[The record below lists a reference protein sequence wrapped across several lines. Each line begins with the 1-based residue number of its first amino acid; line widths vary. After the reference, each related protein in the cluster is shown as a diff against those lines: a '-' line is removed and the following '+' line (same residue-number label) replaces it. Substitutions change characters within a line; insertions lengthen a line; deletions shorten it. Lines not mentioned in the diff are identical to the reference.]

1 MVILNSKKYD
11 EQITRLQSAKS
22 TLKTKLNARNDNL
35 HQINNETI
43 DEYGDFVDSISS
55 DINYDNVSYGLT
67 QPSASNYK
75 YWIPVDTTK
84 ESKPLKMVPKCT
96 LKDTLQ
102 NFTATDLTVNNDA
115 SYEYINYTS
124 SNMIRTKD
132 YIASYTEE
140 GTSSTNFTIYFY
152 ERNNKD
158 NNTFNIMEPSLTGNA
173 ITVNKANCFSDIAT
187 SGAVIN
193 YAVNSSREDNYIY
206 FIYNTSSVGIKMTR
220 YDLSTQQSTALGSFY
235 FNQHEGSIIGTCKY
249 LSLYVVDDTKFYL
262 SMVTYNNS
270 TYTLNLL
277 RLTATPNPGYARIF
291 TRLVLQQISNYGSS
305 EYIFNKLDNRYLA
318 IGNIYSTNTQ
328 YIFDMDNETAF
339 MSSTGLKTEIQSSL
353 TNLVNG
359 ATLTSSYYKYYNTP
373 SNKIM
378 AWIFQNGIYYGMYFF
393 KISSNGTTYNIIP
406 QLLLNASQ
414 ENTLLLNDL
423 TKIVKYDLTQNKI
436 YYYLNSISIIQNNA
450 MKYLYSPNGVISIS
464 ATVNQNA
471 NTVCENISCVHQNL
485 TSENSTNNVIIPI
498 IAYEDYVSEVFY
510 KFYLD
515 ANGNYTVVPVNYREL
530 KIPCYYN
537 NLRYDLYISDGT
549 NWTDT
554 VSSSDSDFISI

>member
-1 MVILNSKKYD
+1 MPTIS
-11 EQITRLQSAKS
+11 EQLTQLISDRDDLV
-22 TLKTKLNARNDNL
+22 DNL
-35 HQINNETI
+35 TTKGISGLTGDETFT
-43 DEYGDFVDSISS
+43 ELVPEVLNISGGGS
-55 DINYDNVSYGLT
+55 SGVTFDNVSYGLT

-84 ESKPLKMVPKCT
+84 QSKPLKMVPKCT

-132 YIASYTEE
+132 YIASYAEE
-140 GTSSTNFTIYFY
+140 RTSLTNFTIYFY

-173 ITVNKANCFSDIAT
+173 ITVNKSNCFSDIYST
-187 SGAVIN
+187 AVIN
-193 YAVNSSREDNYIY
+193 YAVNTARNDNYIY
-206 FIYNTSSVGIKMTR
+206 FIYLKTSSTIKMTR
-220 YDLSTQQSTALGSFY
+220 YDLSTQNLTNMGEFFFNQSTD
-235 FNQHEGSIIGTCKY
+235 SIIGTCKY

-270 TYTLNLL
+270 TYKLNLL
-277 RLTATPNPGYARIF
+277 RLTSTPNPGYARIF
-291 TRLVLQQISNYGSS
+291 SRALLQQISNYGNSD
-305 EYIFNKLDNRYLA
+305 YVFNKLDNRYLA
-318 IGNIYSTNTQ
+318 VGSIYSTNTQ

-378 AWIFQNGIYYGMYFF
+378 VWIFQNGIYYGMYFF
-393 KISSNGTTYNIIP
+393 KISSNGTTYSIIP

-436 YYYLNSISIIQNNA
+436 YYYLNSINIIQNNA

-498 IAYEDYVSEVFY
+498 IAYEDYIRQSFY

-515 ANGNYTVVPVNYREL
+515 ENDNYTVVPVDDMGFKL
-530 KIPCYYN
+530 PAFYN
-537 NLRYDLYISDGT
+537 NARYDIYVSNGT

-554 VSSSDSDFISI
+554 VSSSDSDYISS

>member
-1 MVILNSKKYD
+1 MPTIS
-11 EQITRLQSAKS
+11 EQLTQLISDRDDLV
-22 TLKTKLNARNDNL
+22 DNL
-35 HQINNETI
+35 TTKGISGLTGDETFT
-43 DEYGDFVDSISS
+43 ELVPEVLNISGGGS
-55 DINYDNVSYGLT
+55 SGVTFDNVSYGLT

-84 ESKPLKMVPKCT
+84 QSKPLKMVPKCT

-115 SYEYINYTS
+115 SYGYINYTS

-132 YIASYTEE
+132 YIASYAEE
-140 GTSSTNFTIYFY
+140 RTSSTNFTIYFY

-173 ITVNKANCFSDIAT
+173 ITVNKSNCFSDIYST
-187 SGAVIN
+187 AVIN
-193 YAVNSSREDNYIY
+193 YAVNTARNDNYIY
-206 FIYNTSSVGIKMTR
+206 FIYLKTSSTIKMTR
-220 YDLSTQQSTALGSFY
+220 YDLSTQNLTNMGEFF
-235 FNQHEGSIIGTCKY
+235 FNQSEDSIIGTCKY

-270 TYTLNLL
+270 TYKLNLL
-277 RLTATPNPGYARIF
+277 RLTSTPNPGYARIF
-291 TRLVLQQISNYGSS
+291 SRALLQQISNYGNSD
-305 EYIFNKLDNRYLA
+305 YVFNKLDNRYLA
-318 IGNIYSTNTQ
+318 VGSIYSTNTQ

-393 KISSNGTTYNIIP
+393 KISSNGTTYSIIP

-436 YYYLNSISIIQNNA
+436 YYYLNSINIIQNNA

-498 IAYEDYVSEVFY
+498 IAYEDYIRQSFY

-515 ANGNYTVVPVNYREL
+515 ENDNYTVVPVDDMGFKL
-530 KIPCYYN
+530 PAFYN
-537 NLRYDLYISDGT
+537 NARYDIYVSNGT

-554 VSSSDSDFISI
+554 VSSSDSDYISS

>member
-1 MVILNSKKYD
+1 MPTIS
-11 EQITRLQSAKS
+11 EQLTQLISDRDDLV
-22 TLKTKLNARNDNL
+22 DNL
-35 HQINNETI
+35 TTKGISGLTGNETFTELVPEVLNI
-43 DEYGDFVDSISS
+43 PSGGSS
-55 DINYDNVSYGLT
+55 GVTFDNVSYGLT

-84 ESKPLKMVPKCT
+84 QSKPLKMVPKCT

-115 SYEYINYTS
+115 SYGYINYTS

-132 YIASYTEE
+132 YIASYAEE
-140 GTSSTNFTIYFY
+140 RTSSTNFTIYFY

-173 ITVNKANCFSDIAT
+173 ITVNKSNCFSDIYST
-187 SGAVIN
+187 AVIN
-193 YAVNSSREDNYIY
+193 YAVNTARNDNYIY
-206 FIYNTSSVGIKMTR
+206 FIYLKTSSTIKMTR
-220 YDLSTQQSTALGSFY
+220 YDLSTQNLTNMGEFF
-235 FNQHEGSIIGTCKY
+235 FNQSEDSIIGTCKY

-270 TYTLNLL
+270 TYKLNLL
-277 RLTATPNPGYARIF
+277 RLTSTPNPGYARIF
-291 TRLVLQQISNYGSS
+291 SRALLQQISNYGNSD
-305 EYIFNKLDNRYLA
+305 YVFNKLDNRYLA
-318 IGNIYSTNTQ
+318 VGSIYSTNTQ

-393 KISSNGTTYNIIP
+393 KISSNGTTYSIIP

-436 YYYLNSISIIQNNA
+436 YYYLNSINIIQNNA

-498 IAYEDYVSEVFY
+498 IAYEDYIRQSFY

-515 ANGNYTVVPVNYREL
+515 KNDNYTVVPVDDMGFKL
-530 KIPCYYN
+530 PAFYN
-537 NLRYDLYISDGT
+537 NARYNIYISNGT

-554 VSSSDSDFISI
+554 VSSSDSDFVSV

>member
-84 ESKPLKMVPKCT
+84 QSKPLKMVPKCT

-102 NFTATDLTVNNDA
+102 NFTATDLTVNDDT
-115 SYEYINYTS
+115 SYGNINYTS
-124 SNMIRTKD
+124 NNMIRTKD
-132 YIASYTEE
+132 YIASYDEE
-140 GTSSTNFTIYFY
+140 RTSSTNFTIYFY

-158 NNTFNIMEPSLTGNA
+158 NNTFNIIEPSLTGNA
-173 ITVNKANCFSDIAT
+173 IVVNKANCFSDIAT

-206 FIYNTSSVGIKMTR
+206 FIYNTSSVAIKMTR
-220 YDLSTQQSTALGSFY
+220 YDLSTQQSTALGFFY
-235 FNQHEGSIIGTCKY
+235 FNQPEDSMRGTCKY

-291 TRLVLQQISNYGSS
+291 SRLVLQQISNYGSS

-359 ATLTSSYYKYYNTP
+359 ATLTSSYYKYYNIP
-373 SNKIM
+373 NNKIM
-378 AWIFQNGIYYGMYFF
+378 AWVFQNGIYYGMYFF
-393 KISSNGTTYNIIP
+393 KISSNGTTYSIIP

-436 YYYLNSISIIQNNA
+436 YYYLNSINIIQNNA

-498 IAYEDYVSEVFY
+498 LAYEDYIMQSFY

-515 ANGNYTVVPVNYREL
+515 ENDNYTVVPVDDVEFKL
-530 KIPCYYN
+530 PCFYN
-537 NLRYDLYISDGT
+537 NERYDLYISNGT

-554 VSSSDSDFISI
+554 VSISDSDFVSI